1 MKTANT
7 ILFDIWKAL
16 ERKAEEDGCGLAE
29 PNEILKDFIEE
40 LGRLGETLRYA
51 ECLRELTHEQAHSH
65 ILRFVQVARNAAAKR
80 AQNPVEVHRIA
91 RDIFFDLGLPTFLY
105 DARIFFPER
114 SRHLF
119 QILVALDLRIES
131 SGVTSTLHNSLI
143 NYYDDL
149 SKYFY
154 LLLES
159 AQHNNISDELLDE
172 LSMGFVA
179 AVSATAHNG
188 RSGIHRSLVVE
199 IFKCLGLQDTFPW
212 FDKHFP
218 RENRNGQLIMVEG
231 KKKIPAVGT

>member
-1 MKTANT
+1 MKTANA

-16 ERKAEEDGCGLAE
+16 ERKAEEDAFGLAE
-29 PNEILKDFIEE
+29 PNEILKDFINE

-51 ECLRELTHEQAHSH
+51 ECLKELTHEQAHSH
-65 ILRFVQVARNAAAKR
+65 ILNFVQVARKSAAKR
-80 AQNPVEVHRIA
+80 AKDPVEVHRIA

-143 NYYDDL
+143 DYYGEL

-154 LLLES
+154 LLLDS
-159 AQHNNISDELLDE
+159 AQHNNITDDLLEELTV
-172 LSMGFVA
+172 GFA
-179 AVSATAHNG
+179 NAVSVTAYNG
-188 RSGIHRSLVVE
+188 ISGLHRSIVTG
-199 IFKCLGLQDTFPW
+199 IFKCLGLQDTFPR
-212 FDKHFP
+212 FDKYFP
-218 RENRNGQLIMVEG
+218 RENRNGQLIMVDG
-231 KKKIPAVGT
+231 KKRTSTVA